1 MTRSVRSA
9 ACRRFER
16 LSSDALDRELCVAE
30 LAFLDEHRFAC
41 DACRRT
47 EEQGALALNM
57 LRQLTLEPETDEGF
71 DRRVMRR
78 VQTQTVRE
86 GFRYW
91 SPVAIGAALAMV
103 GVLAVVQLALR
114 PDSIP
119 ERGSPAGEARRLDRV
134 YPAVPELPAT
144 PKLAP

>member
-1 MTRSVRSA
+1 MTRSVRST

-16 LSSDALDRELCVAE
+16 LSSDALDRELSVTE
-30 LAFLDEHRFAC
+30 FAFLDEHRFAC
-41 DACRRT
+41 DECRRT

-57 LRQLTLEPETDEGF
+57 LRQLTLEPDADEGF
-71 DRRVMRR
+71 DRRVIRR

-91 SPVAIGAALAMV
+91 SPVAIGATLAMI
-103 GVLAVVQLALR
+103 GVLAVLQVALR

-119 ERGSPAGEARRLDRV
+119 ERNSPSGEARLDRG
-134 YPAVPELPAT
+134 YPAVPDLAAP